1 MRSFYTLAFSWH
13 SRLHQRL
20 NIQYNDHRMVLTMSN
35 TNDQVNTE
43 NRNTATL
50 GGILTMIESI
60 YQIADEI
67 LDKQATDYQLEEA
80 LGFISEKATLALM
93 DIEELKQQIIGLVD
107 LGE

>member
-1 MRSFYTLAFSWH
+1 
-13 SRLHQRL
+13 
-20 NIQYNDHRMVLTMSN
+20 MSN
-35 TNDQVNTE
+35 TNIQINTE

-60 YQIADEI
+60 YQIADGV
-67 LDKQATDYQLEEA
+67 LDKQATHYQLEEV
-80 LGFISEKATLALM
+80 LEIISERATLALM

>member
-1 MRSFYTLAFSWH
+1 
-13 SRLHQRL
+13 
-20 NIQYNDHRMVLTMSN
+20 MSN
-35 TNDQVNTE
+35 TNIQVNTE

-50 GGILTMIESI
+50 GGILMMIESI

-67 LDKQATDYQLEEA
+67 LDKQATHYQLEEA
-80 LGFISEKATLALM
+80 LGFISERATLALM

>member
-1 MRSFYTLAFSWH
+1 
-13 SRLHQRL
+13 
-20 NIQYNDHRMVLTMSN
+20 MSN
-35 TNDQVNTE
+35 TNNQVNTE

-67 LDKQATDYQLEEA
+67 LDKQATHYQLEEV
-80 LGFISEKATLALM
+80 LEIISERATLALM

-107 LGE
+107 LVE

>member
-1 MRSFYTLAFSWH
+1 M
-13 SRLHQRL
+13 
-20 NIQYNDHRMVLTMSN
+20 MSN
-35 TNDQVNTE
+35 INDQINTE

-67 LDKQATDYQLEEA
+67 LDKQATHYQLEEA

>member
-1 MRSFYTLAFSWH
+1 M
-13 SRLHQRL
+13 
-20 NIQYNDHRMVLTMSN
+20 MSN
-35 TNDQVNTE
+35 TSDQVNTE

-50 GGILTMIESI
+50 SGILTMIESI

-67 LDKQATDYQLEEA
+67 LDKQATHYQLEEA

>member
-1 MRSFYTLAFSWH
+1 
-13 SRLHQRL
+13 
-20 NIQYNDHRMVLTMSN
+20 MSN

-50 GGILTMIESI
+50 GGILTMIEDI
-60 YQIADEI
+60 HQIADEI
-67 LDKQATDYQLEEA
+67 LDKQATHYQLEEA
-80 LGFISEKATLALM
+80 LGFICERATLALM

>member
-1 MRSFYTLAFSWH
+1 M
-13 SRLHQRL
+13 
-20 NIQYNDHRMVLTMSN
+20 MSN

-80 LGFISEKATLALM
+80 LGFISERATLALM

>member
-1 MRSFYTLAFSWH
+1 M
-13 SRLHQRL
+13 
-20 NIQYNDHRMVLTMSN
+20 ISN
-35 TNDQVNTE
+35 THNQINTE

-50 GGILTMIESI
+50 GGILAMIESI

-67 LDKQATDYQLEEA
+67 LDKQATHYQLEEA
-80 LGFISEKATLALM
+80 LGFICERATLALM

>member
-1 MRSFYTLAFSWH
+1 
-13 SRLHQRL
+13 
-20 NIQYNDHRMVLTMSN
+20 
-35 TNDQVNTE
+35 
-43 NRNTATL
+43 
-50 GGILTMIESI
+50 MIESI
-60 YQIADEI
+60 YQIAGEI

>member
-1 MRSFYTLAFSWH
+1 
-13 SRLHQRL
+13 
-20 NIQYNDHRMVLTMSN
+20 MVSN
-35 TNDQVNTE
+35 MNDQVNTE

-50 GGILTMIESI
+50 GGILTIIESI

-67 LDKQATDYQLEEA
+67 LDKQATHYQLEEA
-80 LGFISEKATLALM
+80 LGFISERATLALM

>member
-1 MRSFYTLAFSWH
+1 M
-13 SRLHQRL
+13 
-20 NIQYNDHRMVLTMSN
+20 MSN

-50 GGILTMIESI
+50 GGILMMIESI

-67 LDKQATDYQLEEA
+67 LDKQTTHYQLEEA
-80 LGFISEKATLALM
+80 LGFISERATLALM
-93 DIEELKQQIIGLVD
+93 DIEELKQQIIELVD

>member
-1 MRSFYTLAFSWH
+1 M
-13 SRLHQRL
+13 
-20 NIQYNDHRMVLTMSN
+20 MSN
-35 TNDQVNTE
+35 INVQVNTE

-67 LDKQATDYQLEEA
+67 LDKQATHYQLEEA
-80 LGFISEKATLALM
+80 LGFISERATLALM

>member
-1 MRSFYTLAFSWH
+1 M
-13 SRLHQRL
+13 
-20 NIQYNDHRMVLTMSN
+20 MSN

-50 GGILTMIESI
+50 GGIFTIIESI
-60 YQIADEI
+60 YQIADGT
-67 LDKQATDYQLEEA
+67 LDKQATHYQLEEA
-80 LGFISEKATLALM
+80 LGFISERATLALM

>member
-1 MRSFYTLAFSWH
+1 M
-13 SRLHQRL
+13 
-20 NIQYNDHRMVLTMSN
+20 MSN
-35 TNDQVNTE
+35 MNIQVNTE

-50 GGILTMIESI
+50 GGILTIIESI

>member
-1 MRSFYTLAFSWH
+1 M
-13 SRLHQRL
+13 
-20 NIQYNDHRMVLTMSN
+20 MSN
-35 TNDQVNTE
+35 INVQVNTE

>member
-1 MRSFYTLAFSWH
+1 M
-13 SRLHQRL
+13 
-20 NIQYNDHRMVLTMSN
+20 MSN
-35 TNDQVNTE
+35 INVQVDTE

>member
-1 MRSFYTLAFSWH
+1 
-13 SRLHQRL
+13 
-20 NIQYNDHRMVLTMSN
+20 MSN
-35 TNDQVNTE
+35 TNEQVNTE
-43 NRNTATL
+43 NRNTVTL

-67 LDKQATDYQLEEA
+67 LDKQATHYQLEEV
-80 LGFISEKATLALM
+80 LEIISERATLALM